1 MKKIFLCLLLCMV
14 LCCGC
19 GQKSYLSSG
28 SSSSSFGEASNNFE
42 QESEKKSGY
51 VQILGAV
58 NSPGVYEITEDTRLF
73 MVIQA
78 AGGLRDDASAES
90 VNQAKPLSD
99 GESIYIK
106 TVEEVLKEAEES
118 SNSDG
123 TSEESEN
130 NDGRINVNKASLAE
144 LMTLPGIGESKA
156 KMIIDYRNEKGDFNS
171 IEDIMNVEGIKE
183 GTFNRI
189 KDSIKV

>member
-1 MKKIFLCLLLCMV
+1 MKKIFICLLLCMV

-19 GQKSYLSSG
+19 RQKSYLSSN
-28 SSSSSFGEASNNFE
+28 SSFDEASNSFE

-78 AGGLRDDASAES
+78 AGGLRDDASVES
-90 VNQAKPLSD
+90 VNQAKPLLD
-99 GESIYIK
+99 GDSIYIK
-106 TVEEVLKEAEES
+106 TVEEVLKESEES

-123 TSEESEN
+123 TSEESED

-156 KMIIDYRNEKGDFNS
+156 KMIINYRNEKGDFNS
-171 IEDIMNVEGIKE
+171 IEDIMKVEGIKE

>member
-1 MKKIFLCLLLCMV
+1 MKKIFICLLLCAV

-19 GQKSYLSSG
+19 GQKSYLSSN
-28 SSSSSFGEASNNFE
+28 SSFDEASNSFE

-78 AGGLRDDASAES
+78 AGGLRDDASVES
-90 VNQAKPLSD
+90 VNQAKPLLD
-99 GESIYIK
+99 GDSIYIK

-123 TSEESEN
+123 TSEESED

-156 KMIIDYRNEKGDFNS
+156 KMIINYRNEKGDFNS